1 VPCSEAAGAAL
12 GGEPASDENPQRIA
26 DKLAAEG
33 MVRHIAALIFTLHK
47 GLALEIELRR
57 AMAGGR
63 YPIDSRLARATLF
76 ELQEKGLVELVRIG
90 KYKVYRLTEK
100 GREVAEELARRVGL
114 A

>member
-33 MVRHIAALIFTLHK
+33 KVRHIAALIFMLYRNP
-47 GLALEIELRR
+47 ALENELRK

-63 YPIDSRLARATLF
+63 YAVNSQVARIVLS
-76 ELQEKGLVELVRIG
+76 ELQEMKLIELMRFG
-90 KYKVYRLTEK
+90 RYKVYRLTEK
-100 GREVAEELARRVGL
+100 GRKVAEELARRVGL